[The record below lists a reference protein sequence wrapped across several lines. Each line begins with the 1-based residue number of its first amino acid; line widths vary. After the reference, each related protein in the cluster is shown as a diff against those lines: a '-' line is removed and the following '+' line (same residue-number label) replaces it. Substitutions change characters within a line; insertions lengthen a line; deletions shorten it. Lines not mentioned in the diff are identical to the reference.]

1 MKSLSTCKLR
11 QLIDLGMKLAWWL
24 GIGLANCPWHMVPS
38 NVELRTTTSIS
49 EPWRRKMY
57 TKISRIRLF
66 FSLVLK
72 RNGKIRH
79 LKTTSIP
86 PCEFCFISC
95 VGAKSSRPPICYST
109 RRWTPSTSA
118 PLPTTRPQTEATTS
132 CNVARGCGFCTNKH
146 YYCFWHTLLSRK
158 LITELDGINHLH
170 AAPWCLHRK
179 PPQPPFKTMTKRS
192 ARSGCIIQ
200 KLWSILAN
208 KSDIF
213 HVA

>member
-11 QLIDLGMKLAWWL
+11 QLMDLGMKLAWWL

-109 RRWTPSTSA
+109 RRDERQVLQRRYPQRGHKPRLLRHAMWPEA
-118 PLPTTRPQTEATTS
+118 AVFARINTTAASDTH
-132 CNVARGCGFCTNKH
+132 CYRGN
-146 YYCFWHTLLSRK
+146 
-158 LITELDGINHLH
+158 
-170 AAPWCLHRK
+170 
-179 PPQPPFKTMTKRS
+179 
-192 ARSGCIIQ
+192 
-200 KLWSILAN
+200 
-208 KSDIF
+208 
-213 HVA
+213 